1 MYNWNIF
8 LLNQNVSRVC
18 SSYPKILNNHITIC
32 IWATTTTKRNETCKN
47 LLLPYCYSTH
57 YFFIIKN
64 IRMFGLQISG
74 KFQTRTIVKVNTSKW
89 KRMHL
94 IISFKWYSCI
104 ILRLMFVLHGVVPK
118 RLVLVNGQC
127 FYSKITSIR
136 LLAEKGTET
145 VSIFL
150 HTLNKI
156 PIYVNILAQSSS
168 CQPLRNKTYILTL
181 IYHSIFLQNKEL
193 TLNYL
198 SNNCRWIG
206 HQSK

>member
-8 LLNQNVSRVC
+8 LSNQNVSRVC

-127 FYSKITSIR
+127 FYSKVTSIVIFQSFAFCHC
-136 LLAEKGTET
+136 AEQSFHLRKDT
-145 VSIFL
+145 
-150 HTLNKI
+150 NPKI
-156 PIYVNILAQSSS
+156 DWCFHHKYP
-168 CQPLRNKTYILTL
+168 T
-181 IYHSIFLQNKEL
+181 
-193 TLNYL
+193 
-198 SNNCRWIG
+198 
-206 HQSK
+206 